1 MELVDLKELKEM
13 QGIYSTRILIFIFP
27 PTILADFSSPFL
39 LFISIESGRRRGA
52 RQRRGIA

>member
-1 MELVDLKELKEM
+1 MELMELKELKEM

-27 PTILADFSSPFL
+27 PTIFNADFL

-52 RQRRGIA
+52 RQRRVIA